1 MTSPDDAA
9 NCAVFYR
16 QILDLAILINGDPA
30 RAERWCEHEPIA
42 CFGGKTAKQLAA
54 ENRGADVLRYMRSLE
69 AGPAG

>member
-1 MTSPDDAA
+1 MTLPDDAA
-9 NCAVFYR
+9 NCISLYQ
-16 QILDLAILINGDPA
+16 QILDLAISISSDPA

-42 CFGGKTAKQLAA
+42 CFGGKTAKELAA